1 VIVPRLTSVAE
12 SFFPLS
18 YSSVLL
24 PLFTVIGL
32 GPRQSG
38 AWVSQ
43 ESVRVVM
50 GWGFRS
56 TFPRSSVQKIG
67 PESEAVMA
75 WGVHGWGGRWLV
87 NGSSS
92 GVVRVDI
99 EPAAKAWIV
108 AIPVKLK
115 TLWLSVTSPR
125 ELVDELGGH
134 R

>member
-1 VIVPRLTSVAE
+1 VAE
-12 SFFPLS
+12 SFFPVS
-18 YSSVLL
+18 YASVLL
-24 PLFTVIGL
+24 PLFKVIGL

-56 TFPRSSVQKIG
+56 TIARSSVRKIE
-67 PESEAVMA
+67 PDNEAVTA
-75 WGVHGWGGRWLV
+75 WGVHGWRGRWLV

-92 GVVRVDI
+92 GVVRLEID
-99 EPAAKAWIV
+99 PAAQAWV
-108 AIPVKLK
+108 VGIPVQLK

-125 ELVDELGGH
+125 ELIDELGGNA
-134 R
+134 